1 VFALLE
7 IMDALHEPSEEIL
20 GNVGPYFDPYQAP
33 DRFVPLLARW
43 VDLERYLVDLPPEA
57 TPASR
62 FAPGLGRL
70 RELINAVAFLS
81 KWRGT
86 AKGLRLFLETAT
98 GIEGF
103 VIDEQAPGPDGLPRP
118 FHIRVH
124 APAEAQHYHELIRR
138 VVEQYVV
145 KIESPSGAPA
155 GSHAFRLDMVGVANP
170 DEEYSQGPTITFTT
184 PPPAE
189 TGPAFPWWIPVAAV
203 VILLIAVVAIWR
215 PWERET
221 VIPPAEVQIPDFA
234 AAGLRVGD
242 AEATVTGIPA
252 SRRAGRSPRSRPEWL
267 R

>member
-1 VFALLE
+1 LR
-7 IMDALHEPSEEIL
+7 DYQKHGRSIL
-20 GNVGPYFDPYQAP
+20 ISQSPNLSISQSLN
-33 DRFVPLLARW
+33 PLISYLARW
-43 VDLERYLVDLPPEA
+43 R
-57 TPASR
+57 
-62 FAPGLGRL
+62 PGR
-70 RELINAVAFLS
+70 S
-81 KWRGT
+81 
-86 AKGLRLFLETAT
+86 
-98 GIEGF
+98 
-103 VIDEQAPGPDGLPRP
+103 DP
-118 FHIRVH
+118 
-124 APAEAQHYHELIRR
+124 
-138 VVEQYVV
+138 YVV

>member
-1 VFALLE
+1 MKRNEIERLLPEIFQRVALPGTPLFALLE

-98 GIEGF
+98 GVEGF

-118 FHIRVH
+118 FHIRVQ

-138 VVEQYVV
+138 VVEMEKPAYVTY
-145 KIESPSGAPA
+145 E
-155 GSHAFRLDMVGVANP
+155 
-170 DEEYSQGPTITFTT
+170 
-184 PPPAE
+184 
-189 TGPAFPWWIPVAAV
+189 
-203 VILLIAVVAIWR
+203 
-215 PWERET
+215 
-221 VIPPAEVQIPDFA
+221 
-234 AAGLRVGD
+234 LRYGD
-242 AEATVTGIPA
+242 
-252 SRRAGRSPRSRPEWL
+252 
-267 R
+267 